1 MAASLVHNDQLI
13 GVATVG
19 AWLVLIA
26 SLALLVRARWP
37 EQSEWSR
44 KVIHIGAGP
53 VVLLAWVLQIER
65 WIAIP
70 AAAAI
75 TLAAAVNHRIRLL
88 PGLEDVD
95 RPSYGTVAY
104 GLSITLLLLFYWPDQ
119 PAAVCAGVL
128 VMAFGDGLAGL
139 LGTMVV
145 SPSWTLLG
153 QRRSLVG
160 TASMALA
167 SLAVLMALATQAQAP
182 GLMTMVGIASVATV
196 LEQVAIGGVD
206 NLTVP
211 IGVAWLWSVGSTA

>member
-1 MAASLVHNDQLI
+1 MVASLFHTDQLL
-13 GVATVG
+13 GVAIVG

-26 SLALLVRARWP
+26 SLALLVRTRWP
-37 EQSEWSR
+37 EQGEWSR

-53 VVLLAWVLQIER
+53 VVLLAWILQIER
-65 WIAIP
+65 WIAVP
-70 AAAAI
+70 AAALI
-75 TLAAAVNHRIRLL
+75 TLAAALNHRIRLL

-104 GLSITLLLLFYWPDQ
+104 GLSITLLMLLYWPGQ

-139 LGTMVV
+139 LGTMVT

-160 TASMALA
+160 TATMALA
-167 SLAVLMALATQAQAP
+167 SLAVLTALATQAPAP
-182 GLMTMVGIASVATV
+182 SLPAIVGIASVATA
-196 LEQVAIGGVD
+196 LEQIATGGVD
-206 NLTVP
+206 NLSVP
-211 IGVAWLWSVGSTA
+211 MAVAWLWSVGSSV